1 MPDTEPSLFS
11 ASLDVALA
19 YAQAGLRVLPIMK
32 GTKRPPMQSW
42 VEAATT
48 DGDTIHNWFT
58 GIYKDAGVGLAMGR
72 QPNGT
77 MIFALDID
85 EHDPAHSGSE
95 TLGDLELEHGRLPET
110 VTSITGSGGLHM
122 LFTAPASIEVRNGV
136 AGDGIDVR
144 GEGGQIVVYP
154 SIHPTT
160 GARYEWEDGRAPWE
174 TAVAEAP
181 GWLLD
186 LVVKPEPTP
195 APLNAPAQSTGPFA
209 TPDSPAE
216 WLRSQWDWPL
226 QLRDAGWVEQ
236 QRDRNGDT
244 HWIRP
249 GQTERGK
256 TGGVLHP
263 GGPFV
268 VFSTDASTATL
279 RATASH
285 INRDGSVSLT
295 PYDFYTAHRHGGDTS
310 AASRAIRAMMDP
322 ADSRLS
328 TLDPAD
334 PATPGAQAMSRKVKL
349 TPASSMSLR
358 RVRWLWS
365 GRVAVGTLSLLAG
378 PEGLGKSTLAY
389 WLAARITRGELSGED
404 HGHSRSVLVCA
415 TEDSWEHTV
424 YPRLLAH
431 DADCDRV
438 FRMDV
443 ESDGDTTS
451 ELILP
456 ADLGDVEAVAA
467 EVEASLLILDP
478 LMSRLDAHL
487 DSHRD
492 GEVRQALEPLVRS
505 CERSHLACLGLIHHN
520 KSGSTNPNDLVMA
533 SKAFTAVAR
542 SVHHVV
548 RDPDDETGEVRIFGT
563 TKNNLG
569 RMDLPTPSFT
579 IGTWTYPTYDEHG
592 EPDGTGEVGQLR
604 WGPDSGKSIQSALS
618 KSAAEAGGQVSATD
632 WLRRFMRKNGRVR
645 AGEVY
650 KAADKDKIPRLSLH
664 QAYNK
669 LGLDSDEQDGA
680 THWFDPTDSRL
691 SGGEDASSGADP
703 TNNDT
708 PKLGDIL

>member
-1 MPDTEPSLFS
+1 MPDTDPSLFS

-48 DGDTIHNWFT
+48 DGDTIRNWFT

-77 MIFALDID
+77 MLFALDID

-122 LFTAPASIEVRNGV
+122 LFAAPASIEVRNGV

-174 TAVAEAP
+174 TTVAEAP

-195 APLNAPAQSTGPFA
+195 APLNAPAQSPDQFA

-216 WLRSQWDWPL
+216 WLRSRWDWPL
-226 QLRDAGWVEQ
+226 QLRDAGWVEH

-295 PYDFYTAHRHGGDTS
+295 PYDFYTAYRHGGDAS
-310 AASRAIRAMMDP
+310 AAGRALNELMNP

-334 PATPGAQAMSRKVKL
+334 PAQTAGAQALKPRKLKL
-349 TPASSMSLR
+349 TAASSIG
-358 RVRWLWS
+358 VRQVHWMWD
-365 GRVAVGTLSLLAG
+365 GRIAVGTLALLAG

-389 WLAARITRGELSGED
+389 WLAARVTNGDLPGED
-404 HGHSRSVLVCA
+404 FGKPRSVLVCA
-415 TEDSWEHTV
+415 TEDSWEHTIN
-424 YPRLLAH
+424 PRLMAH
-431 DADCDRV
+431 GADRSRV
-438 FRMDV
+438 FRLEV
-443 ESDGDTTS
+443 EVDGGVTG
-451 ELILP
+451 ELVLP
-456 ADLGDVEAVAA
+456 ADLSDMEEAAA
-467 EVEASLLILDP
+467 EADASVVILDP
-478 LMSRLDAHL
+478 LMSRLNAKL

-492 GEVRQALEPLVRS
+492 GEVRLALEPLVRS
-505 CERSHLACLGLIHHN
+505 CETAGLACLGLIHHN
-520 KSGSTNPNDLVMA
+520 KSGSTNPLDLVMA

-542 SVHHVV
+542 SVHTVI
-548 RDPDDETGEVRIFGT
+548 RDPEDETGDTRMFGT
-563 TKNNLG
+563 IKNNLG
-569 RMDLPTPSFT
+569 RMDLPVRTFV
-579 IGTWTYPTYDEHG
+579 IGSWNYATDDG
-592 EPDGTGEVGQLR
+592 GTGSTGQLH
-604 WGPDSGKSIQSALS
+604 WGADSSKSIQSALS

-680 THWFDPTDSRL
+680 THWFDPADSRL
-691 SGGEDASSGADP
+691 SADDEDASSGANP
-703 TNNDT
+703 TNSDT
-708 PKLGDIL
+708 PTLGDIL